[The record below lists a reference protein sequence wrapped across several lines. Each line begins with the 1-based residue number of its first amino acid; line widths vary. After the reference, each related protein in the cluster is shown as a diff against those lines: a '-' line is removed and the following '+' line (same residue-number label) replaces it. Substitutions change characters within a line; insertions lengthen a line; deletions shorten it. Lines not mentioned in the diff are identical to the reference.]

1 MKKGHRFCY
10 QNCLREKSH
19 KYLPLISMA
28 FLLINLTFEYELK
41 LVHSF
46 YPRPIMFI
54 PCFVILKANHDH
66 YFIVQS
72 NQLNIL
78 YFFHYM
84 CYFFFIMVCISSLNH
99 PIVCQYYS
107 R

>member
-1 MKKGHRFCY
+1 MKKVHRFCY

-46 YPRPIMFI
+46 YPRDRKS
-54 PCFVILKANHDH
+54 V
-66 YFIVQS
+66 V
-72 NQLNIL
+72 
-78 YFFHYM
+78 
-84 CYFFFIMVCISSLNH
+84 
-99 PIVCQYYS
+99 
-107 R
+107 

>member
-1 MKKGHRFCY
+1 MKKVHRFCY

-54 PCFVILKANHDH
+54 RCFVI
-66 YFIVQS
+66 
-72 NQLNIL
+72 
-78 YFFHYM
+78 
-84 CYFFFIMVCISSLNH
+84 
-99 PIVCQYYS
+99 
-107 R
+107 